1 MQRLWRK
8 KVKLQTIILD
18 LEYKNDDIPIKE
30 QYKIQYNGMDLPEE
44 EYDQALLISSDEQ
57 KIRWAINHEI
67 AVLGVEVPDRNVF
80 LPCSYV
86 IENIL
91 SLSKVEVEKI
101 FAREKNMPCRILETN
116 RLLIREMSGDDME
129 ALYDLYSDET
139 ITPYV
144 EPLFKNREEE
154 YTYIQDYANLIYKF
168 YDLGMWLIIE
178 KETGTLIGRA
188 GVEPMDYNGETV
200 LELGYLIG
208 KKWQRMGYAKEAC
221 TGILNYVRELEIY
234 PYVDALIEVKNVN
247 SKAFIQ
253 SLGFQK
259 AKEEFI
265 GKKPMERWRKILHF

>member
-1 MQRLWRK
+1 M
-8 KVKLQTIILD
+8 KLQTIILD